1 MTYENIIYIKQDRA
15 GNIFKSVTY
24 ENIIYIKQDRAGNIL
39 KV

>member
-24 ENIIYIKQDRAGNIL
+24 ENIITQNKIEQGIYL